1 MATTSIPTQTVDQ
14 RSIDERRAV
23 AEANQKNVGS
33 TAGNQANDA
42 VDPELDAQARA
53 AVEER
58 AHAFFDGASS
68 GARMRLNAEL
78 ANVDANTRKSRED
91 EFQARAE
98 VARKDAVEKAMAVY
112 EDAIKRRG
120 AHQAAMDQ
128 LQGAVGLP
136 ADPQLRQ
143 REIERRID
151 HGDAAMRAQ
160 SGVGTVADNLE
171 GGPLGTR
178 IDVFQGDQARAEF
191 NPHVQEGHGQN
202 IAAMARASARL
213 QEIAPEAPMTQE
225 NVNDPHGAKGRMEQA
240 RAEQSKQDTG
250 ARVAGD
256 NRSSIPPASQRIDQ
270 RGGPGGHPAT
280 EGGLQASD
288 PLMPNAS
295 QQTGKP
301 VAGQAQQDQRRQ
313 DPNSPKQDAQGLTA
327 EQIAQRDKVATGRDP
342 S

>member
-1 MATTSIPTQTVDQ
+1 MATTSIPTQTADQ
-14 RSIDERRAV
+14 RSLDERRAV
-23 AEANQKNVGS
+23 AEANRKNVNVAAS
-33 TAGNQANDA
+33 SGNEA

-58 AHAFFDGASS
+58 AHAFFDGSSS

-78 ANVDANTRKSRED
+78 QNVDANTRKTRED
-91 EFQARAE
+91 EFQGRADA
-98 VARKDAVEKAMAVY
+98 ARKEAVDKAMAVY

-120 AHQAAMDQ
+120 PRQAAMDQ
-128 LQGAVGLP
+128 LQGAIGLP
-136 ADPQLRQ
+136 ADPALRQ
-143 REIERRID
+143 REIERRSE

-191 NPHVQEGHGQN
+191 NPHVQEGHGAN

-225 NVNDPHGAKGRMEQA
+225 NVNDPHGAKGRMEQD
-240 RAEQSKQDTG
+240 RAKQRDADPTI
-250 ARVAGD
+250 
-256 NRSSIPPASQRIDQ
+256 SFTSPRIDQ

-288 PLMPNAS
+288 PLMPNATR
-295 QQTGKP
+295 QTGQP

-327 EQIAQRDKVATGRDP
+327 EQIAQRDKVASGRDP